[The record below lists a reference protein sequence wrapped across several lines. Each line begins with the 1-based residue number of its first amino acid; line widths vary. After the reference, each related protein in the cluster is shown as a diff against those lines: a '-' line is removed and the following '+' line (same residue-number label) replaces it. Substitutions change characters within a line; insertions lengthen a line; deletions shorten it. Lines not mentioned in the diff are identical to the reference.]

1 MPELPEVETT
11 RTHLYP
17 HLINRNVRQVVIRD
31 KRLRYRVRNDL
42 PSILKGRKI
51 ISLTRRGKYIII
63 HFVHGNLLVHL
74 GMSGSLRLIDKKS
87 PLQKHDHIDLVFGHC
102 LVRFNDPRRFGC
114 FLWEG
119 KKDKTSVLAGLGY
132 EPLEKTFNRDS
143 LYKITSKSKMPIKSL
158 LMTNH
163 YLVGVGN
170 IYANESLWLA
180 RISPFRLSNQL
191 SLSDCDK
198 LVACIKRVL
207 RAALKAGGTRIRN
220 YQVADGDIGYFHLKL
235 NAYGKSQCP
244 RCSSPIFRQLLGQR
258 ATFFCPSC
266 QK

>member
-1 MPELPEVETT
+1 
-11 RTHLYP
+11 
-17 HLINRNVRQVVIRD
+17 
-31 KRLRYRVRNDL
+31 
-42 PSILKGRKI
+42 
-51 ISLTRRGKYIII
+51 
-63 HFVHGNLLVHL
+63 
-74 GMSGSLRLIDKKS
+74 MSGSLRLETEKS
-87 PLQKHDHIDLVFGHC
+87 ILQKHDHIDLIFGHC

-114 FLWEG
+114 FLWED
-119 KKDKTSVLAGLGY
+119 KKDRLSILAGLGY

-158 LMTNH
+158 LMTNR

-180 RISPFRLSNQL
+180 YISPFRLANQL
-191 SLSDCDK
+191 SIEECGR
-198 LVACIKRVL
+198 LVASTKRVL
-207 RAALKAGGTRIRN
+207 GDAIKAGGTRIRN
-220 YQVADGDIGYFHLKL
+220 YQSADGSIGYFRLKL

-244 RCSSPIFRQLLGQR
+244 RCPSPITRKLLTQR